1 MHDGF
6 TVHPYFVFSTSQNY
20 ILGYKTRKD
29 IELKFY
35 KSTALQM
42 GTTITNENLI
52 QEKLKRRLN
61 SGNDYY
67 HSVQNLLPSRLLSK
81 NKN

>member
-6 TVHPYFVFSTSQNY
+6 TVHACLIFSTSQHY

-35 KSTALQM
+35 KSVV
-42 GTTITNENLI
+42 
-52 QEKLKRRLN
+52 LKRLIYSSETGTLRRTD
-61 SGNDYY
+61 G
-67 HSVQNLLPSRLLSK
+67 R
-81 NKN
+81 